1 LAVLLIPAQENFGS
15 SFMSEDRAVTETARQ
30 LVEQR
35 GAGAAKYA
43 DDMAG
48 RARDRDA
55 AAFWRKVAAAIRR
68 MSRGE

>member
-1 LAVLLIPAQENFGS
+1 
-15 SFMSEDRAVTETARQ
+15 MSEDRAVTETARQ